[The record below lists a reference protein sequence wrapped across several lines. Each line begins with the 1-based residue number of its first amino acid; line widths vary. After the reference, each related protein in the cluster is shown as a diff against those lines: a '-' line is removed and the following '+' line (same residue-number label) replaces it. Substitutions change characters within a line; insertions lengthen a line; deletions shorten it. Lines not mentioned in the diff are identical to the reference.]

1 MTMSCQSTNAITIK
15 TMACVPEVINA
26 NSLMWYVIDL
36 IISGILL
43 I

>member
-15 TMACVPEVINA
+15 TMEHVPEVIIA